1 MYAFTLQLQLNKQ
14 CYEVLNIKNEEFQY
28 EAKTLNR

>member
-14 CYEVLNIKNEEFQY
+14 RYEVLNIKNEE
-28 EAKTLNR
+28 LNIDI